1 MPNGPMRLAI
11 KLLKGEQFEVEANA
25 DGSVQDLK
33 TLIETARPADVGPG
47 GVQKLILSGKILEDG
62 MRLSEVGL
70 KDGDFLV
77 CMNKKKEAAPAISSS
92 APAQP
97 AAQPASAPVA
107 PGQSE
112 PAAATQAS
120 AAHAM
125 NDAFKDTVELL
136 MGMGFPKPEVER
148 CLRAA
153 FGNPD
158 RAVEYLMNG
167 IPAAVSQAMDA
178 PAPAPPGG
186 PGYGQNPGQAPAG
199 GQQRPPPMMSI
210 PPPTGP
216 PGPLHEL
223 RISPYWP
230 RIRQA
235 VHSNPQSLGQL
246 MTALHQANPRFPTM
260 IIEHQ
265 EEFVKL
271 LAEPI
276 PVQPTASLPQ
286 MPAMPIPT
294 PAMPQQPQAMQIPQ
308 QPQAPAEGAGSD
320 GMQVDLDPA
329 TEEAILRLQ
338 DLGFPR
344 GAVIEALMACDR
356 NEEMAANYLFENAD
370 NA

>member
-1 MPNGPMRLAI
+1 MRLAI
-11 KLLKGEQFEVEANA
+11 KLLKGDQFEVEANA
-25 DGSVQDLK
+25 NGSVEELK
-33 TLIETARPADVGPG
+33 KLIEASRPADVGPG

-62 MRLSEVGL
+62 LTLSALGL

-77 CMNKKKEAAPAISSS
+77 CMNKKVEAQAAPAISSS
-92 APAQP
+92 AQP
-97 AAQPASAPVA
+97 TPAPVA
-107 PGQSE
+107 PAAS
-112 PAAATQAS
+112 PAAAGQQDPASMQAD
-120 AAHAM
+120 AGGGM
-125 NDAFKDTVELL
+125 MGNDAFGETVELL
-136 MGMGFPKPEVER
+136 CGMGFPKSMVEQ

-167 IPAAVSQAMDA
+167 IPQAVQQMVAP
-178 PAPAPPGG
+178 PAPAAAPTPAQQPGYVPGG
-186 PGYGQNPGQAPAG
+186 QGQAPAQG
-199 GQQRPPPMMSI
+199 GHQQRAPMFI

-235 VHSNPQSLGQL
+235 VHSNPHSLGQL
-246 MTALHQANPRFPTM
+246 MTALQQANDRFPKM

-276 PVQPTASLPQ
+276 PAQPTGAGMPQQQMPMQMPAPIPAPQPQVPQ
-286 MPAMPIPT
+286 MP
-294 PAMPQQPQAMQIPQ
+294 PQQASTQ
-308 QPQAPAEGAGSD
+308 
-320 GMQVDLDPA
+320 LDA
-329 TEEAILRLQ
+329 HAEEAIQRLS

-344 GAVIEALMACDR
+344 AACLEAYLACDR
-356 NEEMAANYLFENAD
+356 NEEMAANYLFENAE